1 MKESKIFYINSRY
14 RISGT
19 HSDMNYRLDMHDI
32 QPDHVIVLQAN
43 IPKSYYMVQ
52 EGLNTF
58 ILTEGGS
65 SIEISIPVG
74 NYNRTNF
81 KTTIQ
86 TLLNTNSPNTWN
98 YIITIPSSTVAD
110 TGKYTFMVSG
120 NSGIQ
125 PSLTFNNNNISE
137 LIGFETNTTYNMIN
151 DLLISA
157 NVIKMQKEDTLF
169 IRTNIVNV
177 HSNGVLQE
185 INAINSADFDNI
197 VYTNTNSDHYAKEI
211 NGHTNNIFNFK
222 LTNENGDIIDLNG
235 QNYTFT
241 ICAFKQDNTTD
252 MIKQYIKY
260 KLAGNK

>member
-1 MKESKIFYINSRY
+1 MKESKIFYINSKY

-19 HSDMNYRLDMHDI
+19 HSDMNYKLEMKDI
-32 QPDHVIVLQAN
+32 KPDSVIVLQAN

-98 YIITIPSSTVAD
+98 YIISIPSSTVAD
-110 TGKYTFMVSG
+110 TGKYTFLVSG

-137 LIGFETNTTYNMIN
+137 LMGFETNTTYNMVN

-157 NVIKMQKEDTLF
+157 DVIKMQKEDTLF
-169 IRTNIVNV
+169 IR
-177 HSNGVLQE
+177 SNLVTQQGILQE

-197 VYTNTNSDHYAKEI
+197 VYTNTNADHYSKPI
-211 NGHTNNIFNFK
+211 NGNTHNIFNFK
-222 LTNENGDIIDLNG
+222 ITNENGDIMDLNG
-235 QNYTFT
+235 QNYTIT
-241 ICAFKQDNTTD
+241 ICAFKQDNTPD